1 MVDGSCFATPAP
13 PRGADHRMARRG
25 GTRRDVAK
33 HAIEIYESADVGK
46 VRPVMGIRAG

>member
-1 MVDGSCFATPAP
+1 MRRPPLRAAP
-13 PRGADHRMARRG
+13 IIEWHAVG